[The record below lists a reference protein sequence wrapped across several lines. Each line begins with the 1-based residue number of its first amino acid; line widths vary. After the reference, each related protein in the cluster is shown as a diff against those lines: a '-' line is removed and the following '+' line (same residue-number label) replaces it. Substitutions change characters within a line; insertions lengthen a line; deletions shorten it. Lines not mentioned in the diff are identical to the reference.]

1 MRPRFARTW
10 IEVSAS
16 ALRANLRR
24 AEKASKKTRIIP
36 VMKANAYGHGQ
47 TLVAEALKDAGV
59 PFFAVDSLQEALHIR
74 EAAPQVSLLIL
85 GYVPLDALEEAIA
98 CGFSFV
104 CSKEET
110 LNGAARFAT
119 KERPARVHIE
129 VETGLYRQGADANML
144 ERLLLRAHEWGDRV
158 IVEGVCTH
166 FSNAEDLQEENGYPA
181 LQEERFA
188 QAVKRVEAEGFAPAW
203 RHIACSAAIW
213 LRTSGVANAARLG
226 ISLYGLW
233 SSSLVRDAMQKQY
246 PDQRLE
252 PVMTWKTI
260 IAEIKSVPQGEPVSY
275 DLTER
280 VARPSVVAVLPVGY
294 ADGIDR
300 RLSSCGEVLVQGQR
314 CKILGRVCMNMC
326 MIDATDLP
334 SVALE
339 EEVVIFG
346 TSGQEQLAPEVWER
360 LVPGMI
366 AYEAIARL
374 RQDIPRVLVDRATS

>member
-10 IEVSAS
+10 IEISGS
-16 ALRANLRR
+16 ALRANLKQ
-24 AEKASKKTRIIP
+24 AEQVSKKMRIIP

-47 TLVAEALKDAGV
+47 TLVAEALKDADV
-59 PFFAVDSLQEALHIR
+59 PFFAVDSLQEALSVQ
-74 EAAPQVSLLIL
+74 AVAPRVPLLIL
-85 GYVPLDALEEAIA
+85 GYVSFDALEEVITR
-98 CGFSFV
+98 GFSFV

-110 LNGAARFAT
+110 LNEAARFAA

-144 ERLLLRAHEWGDRV
+144 ERLLLRAREWGDRV

-166 FSNAEDLQEENGYPA
+166 FSNAEDLQEDNGYPA

-188 QAVKRVEAEGFAPAW
+188 QAVKRVEAEGFAPTW

-213 LRTSGVANAARLG
+213 LRVSGVANAARLG

-233 SSSLVRDAMQKQY
+233 SSSLVRDAMQKQH

-252 PVMTWKTI
+252 PVITWKTI

-280 VARPSVVAVLPVGY
+280 VTRPSVIAVLPVGY

-300 RLSSCGEVLVQGQR
+300 RLSSCGEVLVQGKR

-326 MIDATDLP
+326 MIDVTNLP

-346 TSGQEQLAPEVWER
+346 TSGQDRITPEAWEQ

-366 AYEAIARL
+366 AYEAVAGL